1 MEYVIVILFFYALVF
16 IPVVFSCRVL
26 GYGVLAGLLYLLR
39 KKEELFLG
47 VLFMVLLFSL
57 FSSSLAV
64 TEVNIPVSMENVTG
78 LYGKVV
84 TEPNRKKGR
93 YTGFNILL
101 ESVMDVEGNYFS
113 SSGKVY
119 VIGPDLSLTLN
130 DTVYVEG
137 EFMDTYF
144 LASGGDKVK
153 ESPWGKVRRKFNAAF
168 IRSLPSGDVGNTI
181 ALLLTGTTLDGD
193 STIQENVRSL
203 GLSHLVSLSG
213 MHLGFI
219 TSIVLPLLS
228 LFLSKRKAKRVKDI
242 FLFIFVYLAGMRP
255 SLIRSLIFVIL
266 IPLFGIEHS
275 FILSLI
281 FLIKLFPYYADE
293 VATILSFT
301 SLSGILL
308 FAGVSDYF
316 KKKGI
321 GILTAIMTSVA
332 ATVSS
337 APVVF
342 SLFGSWQPYSF
353 LFSIVGM
360 PLITI
365 LFMMTVVRFIIPKSD
380 FIIKI
385 ILDIIH
391 SSGTFGKYMPLSESF
406 TLYYPLCGIF
416 LLVSGLVYLIR
427 RRR

>member
-16 IPVVFSCRVL
+16 IPIVFSYRVL
-26 GYGVLAGLLYLLR
+26 GYGVLAGLLYLVR
-39 KKEELFLG
+39 KKEKLCLG
-47 VLFMVLLFSL
+47 VLLMVLIFSL

-64 TEVNIPVSMENVTG
+64 TQVNLPVAVENVTG

-101 ESVMDVEGNYFS
+101 ESVTDGEGNYFS

-130 DTVYVEG
+130 DTVYVDG
-137 EFMDTYF
+137 VFKDTYF
-144 LASGGDKVK
+144 LASGGNKVI

-168 IRSLPSGDVGNTI
+168 IRSLPSGEVGNII

-193 STIQENVRSL
+193 GTIQESVRSL

-228 LFLSKRKAKRVKDI
+228 IFLSKRKAKRVKDI
-242 FLFIFVYLAGMRP
+242 FLFVFVYLAGMRP
-255 SLIRSLIFVIL
+255 SLMRSLIFVIL
-266 IPLFGIEHS
+266 IPLLGIEHS

-281 FLIKLFPYYADE
+281 FLIKFFPCYADE

-308 FAGVSDYF
+308 FAGGSDYF
-316 KKKGI
+316 KKKGF
-321 GILTAIMTSVA
+321 GIMTTVMTGVA

-365 LFMMTVVRFIIPKSD
+365 LFMMTVIRFIIPKSD
-380 FIIKI
+380 FIIEIILKI
-385 ILDIIH
+385 IH
-391 SSGTFGKYMPLSESF
+391 TSGTLGKYMPLSESF

-416 LLVSGLVYLIR
+416 LLLYGLVYLIR